1 MKKNDTIITVNPI
14 NLQVAGI
21 LIAGDSPLIMNRWS

>member
-14 NLQVAGI
+14 NRKIDWLRNVI
-21 LIAGDSPLIMNRWS
+21 DEMLKLMD